1 MTTPRRLRLGMIGG
15 GQGAFI
21 GAVHRIASRIDDQYE
36 LVAGAFSSD
45 AARGAASAEALRVAP
60 DRSYADVHALAR
72 AEAAR
77 PDGVDVVSIVTPNYL
92 HHEAA
97 RALLDA
103 DIAVICDKPLV
114 TNISDARDLLA
125 VATTSRI
132 PFVVTHTY
140 TGYPMVREAR
150 ALVAAGAIG
159 PVRLVQVE
167 YAQDW
172 LTNAAEATGNKQ
184 ADWRTDPARSGPS
197 GAVGD
202 IGTHAHNLAEFVG
215 GLRVE
220 AVAADLQSFV
230 PGRRLDDNANML
242 LRLEGGAR
250 GMLWCSQVAPG
261 HQNGMQI
268 RVYGETGGLFWH
280 QEHPNQLTIA
290 APGQPARELFRGGPG
305 LSADAAR
312 ATRVPPGHPEGY
324 LEAFAQ
330 LYADAA
336 ELVRA
341 WREGRSPDP
350 AAALLPGLEAGV
362 RGVAFIEAALR
373 SSKAD
378 AAWTRIEV

>member
-1 MTTPRRLRLGMIGG
+1 MSTPRRLRLGMVGG

-45 AARGAASAEALRVAP
+45 PTRGAASADALRVAP
-60 DRSYADVHALAR
+60 DRSYADVHALAK

-77 PDGVDVVSIVTPNYL
+77 PDGVDVVAVVTPNYL

-103 DIAVICDKPLV
+103 GIAVICDKPLV
-114 TNISDARDLLA
+114 TNIADARDLLA
-125 VATTSRI
+125 VATRAKI

-150 ALVAAGAIG
+150 ALVASGAIG

-167 YAQDW
+167 YPQDW
-172 LTNAAEATGNKQ
+172 LSGEAEATGNKQ
-184 ADWRTDPARSGPS
+184 AEWRTDPARSGPS

-202 IGTHAHNLAEFVG
+202 IGTHAHNMAEFVS

-268 RVYGETGGLFWH
+268 RVYGETGSLFWH
-280 QEHPNQLTIA
+280 QEHPNQLTVG

-330 LYADAA
+330 LYSDAA

-341 WREGRSPDP
+341 WREGRAPDP
-350 AAALLPGLEAGV
+350 AVTLLPGLEAGV

-378 AAWTRIEV
+378 AAWTRIEI